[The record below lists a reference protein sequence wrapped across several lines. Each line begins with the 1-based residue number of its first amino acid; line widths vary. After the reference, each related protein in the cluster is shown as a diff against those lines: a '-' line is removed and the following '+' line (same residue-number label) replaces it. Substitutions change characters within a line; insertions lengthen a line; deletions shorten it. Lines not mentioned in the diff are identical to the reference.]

1 MKNRTYFRLNSLAF
15 VFALLLPMSVTSSFA
30 ADNDTS
36 NNSNSAVNLP
46 IGPNNGRVQ
55 APFIIPP
62 PPTIDAKAYILMD
75 ASSGKILGAS
85 NADVQLPPASLTKLM
100 TLYLTFNALAN
111 GQIHLDDKVPVSN
124 KAWQTGGSR
133 MFIKAGDTVTVRDLI
148 QGIIVDSGND
158 ACVAMAEYIG
168 GSEDSFTVLMN
179 QQAAHLGMKNTHF
192 TDCNGLPDPNHY
204 SSAHDMAILAR
215 AIIMQFPE
223 YYTGFAQK
231 EFTYAGITQQNRNR
245 LLWRYPN
252 TDGLKTG
259 HTDEAGYCLVSSAK
273 QGDTRFIAAVF
284 GASSDDARAQD
295 SQNLLTY
302 AARFYETKKLY
313 NANQS
318 LGQVRVWQGSNKLVK
333 VGVMSDLYLTIPAG
347 RFDKITTQTLLP
359 SKVNAPIQKGQTLG
373 KVTVFIDN
381 QVIAEHPLVALETDP
396 MGGIWTRMADSIGQ
410 TLHGWFNKEEKKL

>member
-1 MKNRTYFRLNSLAF
+1 MINRTYFRLNAIALSL
-15 VFALLLPMSVTSSFA
+15 ALLLPLSSTSGLA
-30 ADNDTS
+30 ADN
-36 NNSNSAVNLP
+36 NSAVNLP
-46 IGPNNGRVQ
+46 VGPNNGRIQ
-55 APFIIPP
+55 APLIIPP
-62 PPTIDAKAYILMD
+62 APTIDAKAYVLMD
-75 ASSGKILGAS
+75 ANSGKILGNS
-85 NADVQLPPASLTKLM
+85 NGDTQLPPASLTKLM

-111 GQIHLDDKVPVSN
+111 GQIHLDDKVPVSK
-124 KAWQTGGSR
+124 KAWQTSGSR
-133 MFIKAGDTVTVRDLI
+133 MFIKPGDEVTVRDLI

-158 ACVAMAEYIG
+158 ACVAMSEFLG
-168 GSEDSFTVLMN
+168 GSEDSFTDLMN
-179 QQAAHLGMKNTHF
+179 QQAARLGMNNTHF
-192 TDCNGLPDPNHY
+192 TDSNGLPNPNHY

-215 AIIMQFPE
+215 AIITQFPE
-223 YYTGFAQK
+223 YYKGFSQK

-284 GASSDDARAQD
+284 GAPSDNARAED

-318 LGQVRVWQGSNKLVK
+318 LGQIRVWKGTDKLVN
-333 VGVMSDLYLTIPAG
+333 VGVDSDLYLTIPAG

-359 SKVNAPIQKGQTLG
+359 GKVKAPIQKGQTLG
-373 KVTVFIDN
+373 KLTILIDN
-381 QVIAEHPLVALETDP
+381 QVIAEHPLVALKADP
-396 MGGIWTRMADSIGQ
+396 VGGLWTRLFDSVSQ
-410 TLHGWFNKEEKKL
+410 TVHGWWNKDEQKI